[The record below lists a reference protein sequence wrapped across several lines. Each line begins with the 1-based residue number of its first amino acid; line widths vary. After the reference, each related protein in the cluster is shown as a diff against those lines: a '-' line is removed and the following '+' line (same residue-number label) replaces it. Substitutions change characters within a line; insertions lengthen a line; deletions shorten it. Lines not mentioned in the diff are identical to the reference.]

1 MQISG
6 KITGIAYSPTLYKEL
21 REYSINEFNINDAKS
36 SCYVSDRK
44 MTVAVSKW
52 VSPKRTRSY
61 PYERVYNTLS
71 FTKKLTVI
79 PVIKDEGING
89 DRDFIQWDTIALMS
103 LLDVYVV
110 LAYYDEAEGNSK
122 NKLTRQRFNND
133 YIHKKIEEI
142 KNYHSSALHWNLK
155 EIDGSLLNLL
165 TKAKK
170 SYCEISKRTN
180 VKIHGLDG
188 IDNLLEKLNNEV
200 ENFKK
205 FSREKAKLA
214 QEREVITVQPKEKLS
229 SLTKASIVI
238 SNYLGGEYYFTVDEV
253 EVNNTISLI
262 EKKHS
267 KNSKLPSLNDIKD
280 GLLKMMLFSNLS
292 DVTVDGTNIDYSPIL
307 FLSSEKISGKISS
320 NEPKESI
327 ELFVTNN
334 SFSPSE
340 RSLLNKLIFE
350 AQSNNFSII
359 VSGS

>member
-1 MQISG
+1 MQIFG
-6 KITGIAYSPTLYKEL
+6 KITGISYSPTLCKEL
-21 REYSINEFNINDAKS
+21 KEYPIKEFDINDAKT

-44 MTVAVSKW
+44 LKVAISKW

-71 FTKKLTVI
+71 FTKKITVI

-89 DRDFIQWDTIALMS
+89 DRDYIQWDTIALMS
-103 LLDVYVV
+103 LLDVYVI
-110 LAYYDEAEGNSK
+110 LAYYDKASRNSK
-122 NKLTRQRFNND
+122 NKLTKQKFNND
-133 YIHKKIEEI
+133 YIHKKIKEI

-155 EIDGSLLNLL
+155 EIDDSLSDLL
-165 TKAKK
+165 IKAKN
-170 SYCEISKRTN
+170 SYREISKSTN
-180 VKIHGLDG
+180 VQIHSLDG

-200 ENFKK
+200 ETFKQ
-205 FSREKAKLA
+205 FSREKARNA

-253 EVNNTISLI
+253 EVNEKISLI

-267 KNSKLPSLNDIKD
+267 KSSKLPSISDIKD

-292 DVTVDGTNIDYSPIL
+292 NVTVDGINIDHFPIL
-307 FLSSEKISGKISS
+307 FLSSDKISGKISS
-320 NEPKESI
+320 NDTKESI

-334 SFSPSE
+334 SFSPAE
-340 RSLLNKLIFE
+340 RSLLSKVFFE